1 MANGDGESKI
11 GELWTVEGRAGCRG
25 AYEVFESDTEKCVH
39 CGDGGGAAGGVRDDV
54 CDTGDRE
61 YGVNMPLASARAG
74 GAGADILLSMK
85 EGLLKDV

>member
-1 MANGDGESKI
+1 MAKGESKI
-11 GELWTVEGRAGCRG
+11 EELWIVDGSAGCRG

-39 CGDGGGAAGGVRDDV
+39 CGDGGAAGGVRYDV
-54 CDTGDRE
+54 FDTGDRE
-61 YGVNMPLASARAG
+61 YGVKMPLALARAG